1 MLQLIGKYCGA
12 VLYWLPTR
20 AKAVTQKNLT
30 TCFGNKSVT
39 EIEELTRASL
49 TSTAC
54 TVLEMGK
61 SWVPPMKETLKLVVD
76 SEGADQFVEAT
87 KSDSGVILL
96 APHIGNW
103 EILAFYLCDEIKSTW
118 LYQPP
123 NYDLLDN
130 LITRTRSRA
139 GIVMTPTNRT
149 GVSNV
154 LSALNKGEVVGILPD
169 QVPPIEGGE
178 FSPFFGEPVLT
189 MTLVSKLLQ
198 RTPAKVFC
206 GIAKRLPNGDGYK
219 VFVEEAMGGI
229 YSSNLEESLAA
240 LNETIEKGILKT
252 IEQYSWEYK
261 RFKKRVDGSRFY
273 Q

>member
-1 MLQLIGKYCGA
+1 MLQLLGKYCGA
-12 VLYWLPTR
+12 ILYWLPTR
-20 AKAVTQKNLT
+20 AKTVTQKNLT
-30 TCFGNKSVT
+30 TCFRTKSVT
-39 EIEELTRASL
+39 EIEALTRSSL

-76 SEGADQFVEAT
+76 SEGEEKFFEAT
-87 KSDSGVILL
+87 TSDSGVILL

-123 NYDLLDN
+123 KFDLLDN
-130 LITRTRSRA
+130 LITKTRSRA

-154 LSALNKGEVVGILPD
+154 LSALNRGEVVGILPD
-169 QVPPIEGGE
+169 QVPPIEGGK
-178 FSPFFGEPVLT
+178 FSPFFGEPALT
-189 MTLVSKLLQ
+189 MTLVSKLVQ

-206 GIAKRLPNGDGYK
+206 GIAKRLPNGIGYK
-219 VFVEEAMGGI
+219 VVVEEAMSGI
-229 YSSNLEESLAA
+229 YSKDVEKSLAA
-240 LNETIEKGILKT
+240 LTVSYTHLTLPTKA
-252 IEQYSWEYK
+252 
-261 RFKKRVDGSRFY
+261 
-273 Q
+273 